1 MLNSNFKERVIM
13 GLFSKLFKKNTSV
26 EVTSESS
33 STSNPECLKLFE
45 FKKIYGYA
53 IIRKSIYP

>member
-1 MLNSNFKERVIM
+1 M

-45 FKKIYGYA
+45 LKKIYGYA

>member
-33 STSNPECLKLFE
+33 FTSNPECLKLFE
-45 FKKIYGYA
+45 LKKIYGYA